1 MWKSEYTPLSF
12 NIMNIDKLKAEYEE
26 LILKTELVGRAPLK
40 KLYEYCC
47 EEYRRRLN
55 AQWDFDIKDSWWV
68 ADIVGGT
75 LCLCDLEYSLDME
88 DVRLFVDNGIPFENF
103 LEWWNY
109 NLYAFNYAKHPINS
123 HSWFIL
129 GARPE
134 NL

>member
-40 KLYEYCC
+40 QLYEYCC

-55 AQWDFDIKDSWWV
+55 AQWNFDIKDSWWV
-68 ADIVGGT
+68 ADRVGET
-75 LCLCDLEYSLDME
+75 LALCDLEYSLGME
-88 DVRLFVDNGIPFENF
+88 DVRLFVDNNVSYEDFK
-103 LEWWNY
+103 EWWNY
-109 NLYAFNYAKHPINS
+109 NLDAFNYANHPISS
-123 HSWFIL
+123 HSWFVL
-129 GARPE
+129 NCRPE